1 MARLLPPPVNQAEIV
16 LSGEGVLLHPEIE
29 LVEAVADRV
38 ELGLES
44 MSQVRSYRLSGMA
57 GCSTSCN

>member
-44 MSQVRSYRLSGMA
+44 SQVRSYRLSGMA